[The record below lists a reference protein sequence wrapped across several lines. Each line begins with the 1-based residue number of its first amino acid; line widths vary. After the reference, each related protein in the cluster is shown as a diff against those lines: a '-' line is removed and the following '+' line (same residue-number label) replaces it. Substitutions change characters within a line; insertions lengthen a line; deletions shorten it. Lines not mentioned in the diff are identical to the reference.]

1 MKKVFFAFVICAFS
15 VVTCF
20 GQTTLQPRQISNS
33 SKGVVYSKEVAVDMR
48 VQTKGFALA
57 VNIGKMKTYYLT
69 RFYHFEIGELKHPK
83 ETRQNVDQINPASGK
98 TSRSFIFGKV
108 NSLYALRAGIGEK
121 RYLSEKAKKKGVAIG
136 FSYEAGFTLGLLKPY
151 YLELL
156 RETELNARRI
166 STEKY
171 SAENEDVFLDATRIY
186 GSSGFTRGLGE
197 IKPIPGGHFKLAAH
211 FDWGAFDEFVKA
223 MEVGI
228 MGDVFFQNVPI
239 MADVNGAENRPFFL
253 NLFISLQLG
262 KRW

>member
-83 ETRQNVDQINPASGK
+83 ETRQNGDQIVPGSGR
-98 TSRSFIFGKV
+98 TSRSFIFGKI

-151 YLELL
+151 YLELN
-156 RETELNARRI
+156 RESDFVSTS

-171 SAENEDVFLDATRIY
+171 SEENKDFFLDHTRNF
-186 GSSGFTRGLGE
+186 GSSGFTKGLSE

-239 MADVNGAENRPFFL
+239 MAPVDGAENRPFFL